1 MWKLNYK
8 ESWVPKNWC
17 FWVVVLAKMLECPL
31 DWKEIKPVSPKGN
44 QPLIFIG
51 RTDDEAESPIHWP
64 PDAKNW
70 LIWKVPVSGKDWRQ
84 KGKGMT
90 EDEMVAWHHW
100 LDGHEFEQAL
110 RVGDAQ
116 GSLTCCSPWG
126 CKESDMTEQLNWTDG
141 IKEREF

>member
-17 FWVVVLAKMLECPL
+17 FWVVVLAKMLECSL